1 MAARGSGKGDATA
14 QAEGSAGAG
23 GWETVAWV
31 AAAPEAAGQAAAGLL
46 GVLGRAVY
54 SEEGTGAELRC
65 GVPSS
70 GLETESGA
78 GARPGAGVVVGG
90 AEDVGL

>member
-1 MAARGSGKGDATA
+1 MTA
-14 QAEGSAGAG
+14 QAEGSAGAD
-23 GWETVAWV
+23 GWGTAAGV

-54 SEEGTGAELRC
+54 LEEGTGAELRC
-65 GVPSS
+65 AVPSRD
-70 GLETESGA
+70 LEMGCGA
-78 GARPGAGVVVGG
+78 EARPGAGLGAGG